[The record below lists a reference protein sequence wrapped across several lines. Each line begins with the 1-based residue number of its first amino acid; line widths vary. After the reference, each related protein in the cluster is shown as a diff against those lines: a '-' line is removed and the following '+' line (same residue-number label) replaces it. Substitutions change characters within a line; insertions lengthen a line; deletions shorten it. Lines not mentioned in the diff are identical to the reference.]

1 MPQAKIQNSKFLPFH
16 SEASPFAQQ
25 PALQYN
31 GAEYRLKYRTMKS
44 SVHSPLLLII
54 TVLLLAMPATL
65 QAQIDREAGNQIS
78 TRSEVIA
85 QRGMVAT
92 SQPLAT
98 QVGLQILRK
107 GGNAID
113 AAIAAN
119 AAMGLMEP
127 TGNGIG
133 GDLFAIIWHEES
145 GKLYALNAS
154 GRSPR
159 GLSYDRLM
167 EILDEKGEDDIPA
180 YDLLSVSVPGA
191 VDGWFEMHER
201 FGTMD
206 MGVILEEPIWY
217 AENGFPVSEAIS
229 ASWRR
234 SVPFLKDQPGAFE
247 ETFSIDGRGPEKG
260 EIFRNPDLG
269 NTFRLLAEEGR
280 DAFYR
285 GEIAR
290 KIDAWMK
297 ENGGYLRYEDFDKH
311 RSEWVEPQT
320 VNYRGYDVYQVGG
333 NVQGTAALQML
344 NILEGFDL
352 TETGFGTAETLHL
365 LIEAKK
371 LAFEDRAKHYADPD
385 FYEVPYDKL
394 LSKEYAAERRKL
406 IGDRARRDLTTGV
419 DVLEDGDTIYMTT
432 ADAEGNM
439 VSLIQSNFRG
449 MGTGFVVPGTGF
461 SFQNRGELFSMDPD
475 HPNVYEPGK
484 RPFHTIIPGFIM
496 KDGKPLMS
504 LGNMGGAYQPVGH
517 VSLITNIIDFGMNL
531 QQAGD
536 AFRWSHSGSTQPT
549 DDLSDKLSG
558 PGQVSIES
566 GVDYEVIRQ
575 LRSMG
580 HRVQVGNSFFGRF
593 QAIMRDHEKGVY
605 IGASESRVDG
615 QAAGF

>member
-1 MPQAKIQNSKFLPFH
+1 MKHAFSVTLTFFIFSLIFLP
-16 SEASPFAQQ
+16 AQ
-25 PALQYN
+25 
-31 GAEYRLKYRTMKS
+31 G
-44 SVHSPLLLII
+44 VI
-54 TVLLLAMPATL
+54 
-65 QAQIDREAGNQIS
+65 AQIDREAGNLIS

-85 QRGMVAT
+85 ERGMVAT

-98 QVGLQILRK
+98 QVGLQILK
-107 GGNAID
+107 NGGNAID

-145 GKLYALNAS
+145 GQLYTLNAS

-159 GLSYDRLM
+159 GLSYDELM
-167 EILDEKGEDDIPA
+167 EILQKKGEDSIPA

-201 FGTMD
+201 FGTVSMEE
-206 MGVILEEPIWY
+206 ILAEPIYY

-234 SVPFLKDQPGAFE
+234 SVPFLKNQPGAFE
-247 ETFSIDGRGPEKG
+247 ETFTINGRGPKKG

-297 ENGGYLRYEDFDKH
+297 EKNGYLRYEDFEQH

-333 NVQGTAALQML
+333 NVQGTAVLQML
-344 NILEGFDL
+344 NILEGFEL
-352 TETGFGTAETLHL
+352 SETGFGTAETLHL
-365 LIEAKK
+365 MIEAKK
-371 LAFEDRAKHYADPD
+371 LAFEDRAKHYADSD
-385 FYEVPYDKL
+385 FHDVPYDVL
-394 LSKEYAAERRKL
+394 LSKEYAEERRAL
-406 IGDRARRDLTTGV
+406 IGETAREDLTTGV
-419 DVLEDGDTIYMTT
+419 EVLEDGDTIYMTT

-461 SFQNRGELFSMDPD
+461 SFQNRGELFSLDPN

-484 RPFHTIIPGFIM
+484 RPFHTIIPGFVM
-496 KDGKPLMS
+496 KDGKPIMS
-504 LGNMGGAYQPVGH
+504 FGNMGGAYQPIGH
-517 VSLITNIIDFGMNL
+517 VSILTNVIDFGMNI

-536 AFRWSHSGSTQPT
+536 AFRWTHSGSTQPT
-549 DDLSDKLSG
+549 DALTDRLSNSG
-558 PGQVSIES
+558 GVSLES
-566 GVDYEVIRQ
+566 GVDYQVVRDLRQ
-575 LRSMG
+575 RG
-580 HRVQVGNSFFGRF
+580 HRVQIGNAFFGRY

-605 IGASESRVDG
+605 FGASESRVDG
-615 QAAGF
+615 QAAGY

>member
-1 MPQAKIQNSKFLPFH
+1 MKFVL
-16 SEASPFAQQ
+16 
-25 PALQYN
+25 
-31 GAEYRLKYRTMKS
+31 RS
-44 SVHSPLLLII
+44 SILLLF
-54 TVLLLAMPATL
+54 VLSVLPVKHAA
-65 QAQIDREAGNQIS
+65 AQIDREAGNMIS

-98 QVGLQILRK
+98 QVGLQILK
-107 GGNAID
+107 NGGNAID

-145 GKLYALNAS
+145 GQLYALNAS

-167 EILDEKGEDDIPA
+167 EILEEKGEDGIPP

-191 VDGWFEMHER
+191 VDGWFTMHER
-201 FGTMD
+201 FGSASMED
-206 MGVILEEPIWY
+206 ILEEPTWY

-229 ASWRR
+229 ASWKR
-234 SVPFLKDQPGAFE
+234 SAPYLSRQPGAFK
-247 ETFSIDGRGPEKG
+247 ETFTFDGRGPDKG
-260 EIFRNPDLG
+260 EIFKNPDLG
-269 NTFRLLAEEGR
+269 NTFRLLASEGR

-285 GEIAR
+285 GEIAE

-311 RSEWVEPQT
+311 ESEWVEPQT

-333 NVQGTAALQML
+333 NVQGTAVLQML

-352 TETGFGTAETLHL
+352 SKTGFATAETYHL
-365 LIEAKK
+365 FIEAKK
-371 LAFEDRAKHYADPD
+371 LAFEDRAKHYADPS
-385 FYEVPYDKL
+385 FYDVPYEKL

-406 IGDRARRDLTTGV
+406 IGDEAREDLTTGV
-419 DVLEDGDTIYMTT
+419 DVLEDGDTIYLTT
-432 ADAEGNM
+432 ADKHGNM

-461 SFQNRGELFSMDPD
+461 SFQNRGELFSLDPN

-484 RPFHTIIPGFIM
+484 RPFHTIIPGFVM
-496 KDGKPLMS
+496 KDGEPFMTI
-504 LGNMGGAYQPVGH
+504 GNMGGAYQPMGH
-517 VSLITNIIDFGMNL
+517 VSLITNVIDFGMNM

-536 AFRWSHSGSTQPT
+536 ALRWEHSGSTQPT
-549 DDLSDKLSG
+549 DGIDETLTDVG
-558 PGQVSIES
+558 MVSIES
-566 GVDYEVIRQ
+566 SIDYQVVRDLEA
-575 LRSMG
+575 MG
-580 HRVQVGNSFFGRF
+580 HDVQIGHSFFGRF
-593 QAIMRDHEKGVY
+593 QAIMRDLETGVY
-605 IGASESRVDG
+605 YGASESRVDG
-615 QAAGF
+615 QAAGY

>member
-1 MPQAKIQNSKFLPFH
+1 MKHAFSVTLTFFIFSLIFLP
-16 SEASPFAQQ
+16 AQ
-25 PALQYN
+25 
-31 GAEYRLKYRTMKS
+31 G
-44 SVHSPLLLII
+44 VI
-54 TVLLLAMPATL
+54 
-65 QAQIDREAGNQIS
+65 AQIDREAGNLIS

-85 QRGMVAT
+85 ERGMVAT

-98 QVGLQILRK
+98 QVGLQILK
-107 GGNAID
+107 NGGNAID

-145 GKLYALNAS
+145 GQLYTLNAS

-159 GLSYDRLM
+159 GLSYDELM
-167 EILDEKGEDDIPA
+167 EILQKKGEDSIPA

-201 FGTMD
+201 FGTVSMEE
-206 MGVILEEPIWY
+206 ILAEPIYY

-234 SVPFLKDQPGAFE
+234 SVPFLKNQPGAFE
-247 ETFSIDGRGPEKG
+247 ETFTINGRGPKKG

-297 ENGGYLRYEDFDKH
+297 ENNGYLRYEDFEQH

-333 NVQGTAALQML
+333 NVQGTAVLQML
-344 NILEGFDL
+344 NILEGFEL
-352 TETGFGTAETLHL
+352 SETGFGTAETLHL
-365 LIEAKK
+365 MIEAKK
-371 LAFEDRAKHYADPD
+371 LAFEDRAKHYADSD
-385 FYEVPYDKL
+385 FHDVPYDVL
-394 LSKEYAAERRKL
+394 LSKEYAAERRAL
-406 IGDRARRDLTTGV
+406 IGETAREDLTTGV
-419 DVLEDGDTIYMTT
+419 EVLEDGDTIYMTT

-461 SFQNRGELFSMDPD
+461 SFQNRGELFSLDPN

-484 RPFHTIIPGFIM
+484 RPFHTIIPGFVM
-496 KDGKPLMS
+496 KDGKPIMS
-504 LGNMGGAYQPVGH
+504 FGNMGGAYQPIGH
-517 VSLITNIIDFGMNL
+517 VSILTNVIDFGMNI

-536 AFRWSHSGSTQPT
+536 AFRWTHSGSTQPT
-549 DDLSDKLSG
+549 DALTDRLSNSG
-558 PGQVSIES
+558 GVSLES
-566 GVDYEVIRQ
+566 GVDYQVVRDLRQ
-575 LRSMG
+575 RG
-580 HRVQVGNSFFGRF
+580 HRVQIGNAFFGRY

-605 IGASESRVDG
+605 FGASESRVDG
-615 QAAGF
+615 QAAGY